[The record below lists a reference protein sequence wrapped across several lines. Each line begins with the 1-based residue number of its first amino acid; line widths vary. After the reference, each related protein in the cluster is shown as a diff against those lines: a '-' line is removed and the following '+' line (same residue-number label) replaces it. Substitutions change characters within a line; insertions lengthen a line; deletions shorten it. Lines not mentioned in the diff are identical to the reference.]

1 MKKVLYISYDGLT
14 DPLGQS
20 QILPYIVGLSKLG
33 YSFTIVSCEKPERFD
48 KGKLAIEEICR
59 GNNIAW
65 KPLLYHKKPP
75 VLSTLKDILQI
86 RKLALQL
93 HKEKSFSIVHCRSY
107 ISSIVGLELKRKQ
120 GVKFVFDM
128 RGFFADERVDGNV
141 WNLSNPVYKLI
152 YDYFKSKEKAYAQ
165 FSDAIVSLTEAGK
178 EVMEQWPTMKYKDK
192 ITVIPCS
199 VDMDLF
205 NPKNL
210 DQHKLNKIKQELN
223 SPMVVGYY
231 GSIGTW
237 YMMSEMLDQ
246 FKSIQKKYS
255 EAKFLIVSNDEVG
268 VEFDTLLSKKAIDK
282 DSIYITS
289 CSRNEMPY
297 YIVVTDIPLF
307 FIKPCFSKL
316 ASSPT
321 KHGEIMSMGKPL
333 ITNSGVGDMDRIVH
347 STHSGYSIQ
356 TFTPKAYD
364 EATDQ
369 IESLKKLDPDTI
381 RKSGEMIYSLE
392 SAVKKYAGIYDK
404 ILGK

>member
-1 MKKVLYISYDGLT
+1 MKNVLYISYDGLT

-33 YSFTIVSCEKPERFD
+33 YSFTVISCEKPE
-48 KGKLAIEEICR
+48 KYENGKKLIENICIEN
-59 GNNIAW
+59 GINW
-65 KPLLYHKKPP
+65 QPLQYHKTPP
-75 VLSTLKDILQI
+75 VVSTIRDIRSI

-93 HKEKSFSIVHCRSY
+93 HKKTPFTIVHCRSH
-107 ISSIVGLELKRKQ
+107 ISSIIGLELKRKY

-141 WNLSNPVYKLI
+141 WNLSNPVFYCI
-152 YDYFKSKEKAYAQ
+152 YHYFKSKEKAYAQ

-178 EVMEQWPTMKYKDK
+178 EVMEQWPVLKYHNK

-205 NPKNL
+205 DNNQL
-210 DQHKLNKIKQELN
+210 DSEKLKQIKTGIN
-223 SPMVVGYY
+223 SNMVVGYY

-246 FKSIQKKYS
+246 FKSIQKKYPD
-255 EAKFLIVSNDEVG
+255 AKFLIVSNDKTEE
-268 VEFDTLLSKKAIDK
+268 EFGKLLIKKNISKE
-282 DSIYITS
+282 SIFITS

-297 YIVVTDIPLF
+297 YIAATDIPLF
-307 FIKPCFSKL
+307 FIKACFSKL

-333 ITNSGVGDMDRIVH
+333 ITNTGVGDMDRIVS
-347 STHSGYSIQ
+347 STQSGFSIHE
-356 TFTPKAYD
+356 FNDAAYD
-364 EATDQ
+364 EATRK
-369 IESLKKLDPDTI
+369 IPELLLLDKNTI
-381 RKSGEMIYSLE
+381 RESGRKIYSLE
-392 SAVKKYAGIYDK
+392 SAIEKYAGIYK
-404 ILGK
+404 KVSGE